1 MYNMNKVLL
10 FTNAERWYDLC
21 PRFNVDEVEWNQRL
35 QNIENDIIFR
45 CGVNSDNIAI
55 LETLPN
61 MSMSSEGVYLVY
73 DSININKLSTL
84 LNQCKQDNLYILTHN
99 TGVGADIIKPFNLYC
114 TVLKGAHD
122 GLSKHF
128 YEKAFKILSDD
139 KPDKTNRIIQSVF
152 LHHAAY
158 DFLLGCMA
166 PNNNSKPFIHSCHT
180 LRNTPCL
187 TNIMDSFMALYQN
200 SFGSPEFEN
209 KWKEL
214 RDVINELIEKK

>member
-1 MYNMNKVLL
+1 MNKVLL

-21 PRFNVDEVEWNQRL
+21 PRFNVDEVEWNQRF
-35 QNIENDIIFR
+35 QNIEKDIIYR
-45 CGVNSDNIAI
+45 SSVNSDNIAI

-61 MSMSSEGVYLVY
+61 MSMYSDGVYLVY
-73 DSININKLSTL
+73 DSININTLSTL

-99 TGVGADIIKPFNLYC
+99 TGVGADIINTFDLYC

-139 KPDKTNRIIQSVF
+139 KPDKTNRIIQYVF
-152 LHHAAY
+152 FHDAAKV
-158 DFLLGCMA
+158 FLLGCMV
-166 PNNNSKPFIHSCHT
+166 PNNYSKPFIHSCHT

-187 TNIMDSFMALYQN
+187 TNIMDDFLVLYKN
-200 SFGSPEFEN
+200 NHSSPEFEN

-214 RDVINELIEKK
+214 RDIINELIEKK